1 MKYFA
6 EAGIALEPRTTGE
19 CLDLA
24 FRFVGREWV
33 WVGGIVLSCLLP
45 AVAVTWWGAQAGPF
59 GWLIASG
66 CLAWF
71 SVPLGSLLVT
81 YAAALAFREP
91 MSLSRMGY
99 QAFWKS
105 LPTLLMKG
113 VVRLAVLGLS
123 CLIIPSL
130 MLLTLGGFQTE
141 SRILSQYRAHSHER
155 RTQDLV
161 RRSYSDLL
169 MRMGLMTLFGCL
181 LWIILTLTVDAA
193 CKLLFDV
200 SPVLGPLAAA
210 GQNPWGFLDEEDVLL
225 NVFSAAFTDPSVLA
239 TSVATGLV
247 TYAILRL
254 AWFFTYVDLR
264 IRDDCWDLEFALS
277 AEADRWETRR

>member
-1 MKYFA
+1 MKHFA
-6 EAGIALEPRTTGE
+6 EAGIVLEPRTAGE

-33 WVGGIVLSCLLP
+33 WVGGMVLSCALP

-59 GWLIASG
+59 GWLIATG

-71 SVPLGSLLVT
+71 SIPLGSLLVT

-91 MSLSRMGY
+91 LTLSRMGY

-105 LPTLLMKG
+105 WPALLMKG
-113 VVRLAVLGLS
+113 VVRLPVLGLA

-141 SRILSQYRAHSHER
+141 SRILSQYRAQSHEH
-155 RTQDLV
+155 RTQDLI

-169 MRMGLMTLFGCL
+169 LRMGQMLLFGVL
-181 LWIILTLTVDAA
+181 LWIILTLTADAA
-193 CKLLFDV
+193 CTLLFDL
-200 SPVLGPLAAA
+200 SPVFGPLGAAA
-210 GQNPWGFLDEEDVLL
+210 QDPWGFLDFEDVFMK
-225 NVFSAAFTDPSVLA
+225 VCYAAFTEPSVLA
-239 TSVATGLV
+239 TCVATALV

-277 AEADRWETRR
+277 AEAERWETRR